1 MKVHVKVS
9 GSAGGFF
16 GSGGSQTVETKIS
29 VSEHIDADTAALTDL
44 VGALTVSAT
53 TIADAI
59 IHHDEPVTDGDDE
72 SVGMTG
78 CDDCEPGDEPDE
90 KPTRPQTWTP
100 GDAVRVTFA
109 DRSSRLFIDSGD
121 GYFSPA
127 VAGLFDSPISLA
139 YNAPEI
145 SAVTP
150 VATLGDSLGG

>member
-1 MKVHVKVS
+1 MKVHVKIS

-16 GSGGSQTVETKIS
+16 GSGGSQAVEAKIS

-44 VGALTVSAT
+44 LGALTVSAT

-59 IHHDEPVTDGDDE
+59 IHHDAPVTDGDDE

-78 CDDCEPGDEPDE
+78 DDSDEADD

-100 GDAVRVTFA
+100 GDAVRVTFG
-109 DRSSRLFIDSGD
+109 DQSSRLFIDSGD

-150 VATLGDSLGG
+150 VAALGDSLGG

>member
-1 MKVHVKVS
+1 MKVHVKIS
-9 GSAGGFF
+9 GSAGGLF
-16 GSGGSQTVETKIS
+16 GSGGSQTVEAKIS

-59 IHHDEPVTDGDDE
+59 IHHDATVTDGDDE

-78 CDDCEPGDEPDE
+78 DDSDEADEPDE

-100 GDAVRVTFA
+100 GDAVRVTFG
-109 DRSSRLFIDSGD
+109 DQSSRLFIDSGE

-127 VAGLFDSPISLA
+127 VAGLFHSPISLA

-150 VATLGDSLGG
+150 VAALGDSLGG

>member
-1 MKVHVKVS
+1 MKLHVKVS
-9 GSAGGFF
+9 GSAGGLF

-78 CDDCEPGDEPDE
+78 CDECDDAESDD

-127 VAGLFDSPISLA
+127 VTGLFDSPISLA
-139 YNAPEI
+139 YNSDEI
-145 SAVTP
+145 IAVTP